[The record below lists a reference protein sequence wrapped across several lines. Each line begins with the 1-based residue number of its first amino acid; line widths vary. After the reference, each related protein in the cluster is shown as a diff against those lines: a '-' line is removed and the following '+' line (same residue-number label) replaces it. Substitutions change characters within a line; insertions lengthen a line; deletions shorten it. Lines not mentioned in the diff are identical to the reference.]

1 MCVWHAFSFCWRVK
15 ILVSCVFYFL
25 FCKTNFLLTCTGTV
39 DILIL
44 KILISCVLNI
54 PQLMLIFF
62 FLKPPTHLRSI
73 LTASARTSHIHMN
86 SEREGERENV
96 VCVHACIPACM
107 QVCLRVKECH
117 MCVFVCVC
125 MHIWWY
131 TCYVCGGTCV
141 RSGICVVCTCLLSCH
156 I

>member
-1 MCVWHAFSFCWRVK
+1 M
-15 ILVSCVFYFL
+15 
-25 FCKTNFLLTCTGTV
+25 
-39 DILIL
+39 
-44 KILISCVLNI
+44 LIS
-54 PQLMLIFF
+54 F

-117 MCVFVCVC
+117 MCVCVCVC
-125 MHIWWY
+125 ACMY
-131 TCYVCGGTCV
+131 GGTRV
-141 RSGICVVCTCLLSCH
+141 MCVVVRVLGVVFVLCVHVYYHATFKKR
-156 I
+156 